1 MSPGIGGGCCFV
13 IHLEDVSGAAGVA
26 GLMGPSTPERL
37 SQRRRAVA
45 SDALSLEPNRPSSV
59 EVLADQDAAA
69 GVAAAARS
77 RREIDDQATEA
88 DGVVVGHGGFVGEGD
103 ELIALG
109 SIDFAEGRTGELWP
123 LGEAGVETIEV
134 DGLQPGV
141 GLIDPGDVRQGHL
154 GDEAILEGSAL
165 ALDAALPLGREGGDG
180 FRAQFLKDPSD
191 VSREAYAGQLFLMAP
206 VVIVTEESAVAV
218 LIDGRGDSVPPQD
231 HIQEFQIADGI
242 LLGPEQSAQDGPG
255 RVVCGMEK
263 ARGGPLGT
271 EPEMRTAVPLHEESD
286 LRSPRTPAAVL
297 GWSATPFR
305 PDASLAQ
312 PAADRLSPDPKTLPL
327 LQHLDEVGIIEL
339 RIDLP
344 VERQNPFADF
354 RTQGVW
360 GSLAPAPMGQSLWTF
375 SPISGH
381 QTLRLT
387 IADLHEHSPRLQR
400 EPLPDDLL
408 ENLHPLC
415 LTPAQGYKLLH
426 VRLLGGDILAW
437 Q

>member
-1 MSPGIGGGCCFV
+1 M
-13 IHLEDVSGAAGVA
+13 
-26 GLMGPSTPERL
+26 
-37 SQRRRAVA
+37 
-45 SDALSLEPNRPSSV
+45 SLEPDRPGSI

-77 RREIDDQATEA
+77 RREIDEQAAEA

-109 SIDFAEGRTGELWP
+109 GIDFAEGRTGELWP
-123 LGEAGVETIEV
+123 LGEAGVEAIKV
-134 DGLQPGV
+134 DGLQPDV
-141 GLIDPGDVRQGHL
+141 GLIELGDVRQGHL
-154 GDEAILEGSAL
+154 GDEAILEGSTL
-165 ALDAALPLGREGGDG
+165 ALDATLPLWGEGGDG

-191 VSREAYAGQLFLMAP
+191 VSREADAGQLFLMAP
-206 VVIVTEESAVAV
+206 VVIVAEESAVAV

-231 HIQEFQIADGI
+231 HIQESQIADGI

-263 ARGGPLGT
+263 ARSGPLGT
-271 EPEMRTAVPLHEESD
+271 EPEVRTAVPLHEESD
-286 LRSPRTPAAVL
+286 LRPPRTPAAVP
-297 GWSATPFR
+297 GWPATPFR
-305 PDASLAQ
+305 PDPSLTQ

-327 LQHLDEVGIIEL
+327 LQHLDEVGIVEL
-339 RIDLP
+339 RIDLS
-344 VERQNPFADF
+344 VQLQNPFAGL

-360 GSLAPAPMGQSLWTF
+360 GSPAPAPKGQSLRTF

-387 IADLHEHSPRLQR
+387 IANFHERSPRLQR
-400 EPLPDDLL
+400 ETLPDDLL
-408 ENLHPLC
+408 KNLDPLC